1 MNIKLELLKSYISD
15 FINNSLEDFE
25 IDATEIAD
33 TLAINMLGEI
43 QRIIKN
49 ERYSD
54 FEAIEEIV
62 CLFEK
67 YKIDDGVRHDFQQG
81 MWHLKKF
88 DKFPKDV
95 DKSTSFL
102 YNRLVEKSTSLFLN
116 RRNQYGRTF

>member
-67 YKIDDGVRHDFQQG
+67 YKIDAGVRHDF
-81 MWHLKKF
+81 
-88 DKFPKDV
+88 
-95 DKSTSFL
+95 
-102 YNRLVEKSTSLFLN
+102 
-116 RRNQYGRTF
+116 

>member
-25 IDATEIAD
+25 IEATEIAD

-43 QRIIKN
+43 QRIIRD

-67 YKIDDGVRHDFQQG
+67 YKIDAGVRHDF
-81 MWHLKKF
+81 
-88 DKFPKDV
+88 
-95 DKSTSFL
+95 
-102 YNRLVEKSTSLFLN
+102 
-116 RRNQYGRTF
+116 